1 VFGADLRTFFGS
13 SGDEG
18 APGQVVGLAE
28 ESSGALMDRGNRL
41 FAEGRMI
48 QPSQVEVVVEIILHA
63 LAVDPFQVAPGDDAG
78 GKGQRSSPVEFI
90 QEIIL
95 SGQEEGK
102 EGFGISF
109 KLRQGV
115 EFGKDFESEERGFI
129 DEENDL
135 LPFPQ
140 G

>member
-1 VFGADLRTFFGS
+1 VFGADLGTFFGS
-13 SGDEG
+13 RGDEG
-18 APGQVVGLAE
+18 AAGQVVGLAE
-28 ESSGALMDRGNRL
+28 EPSRALMDRRNRL
-41 FAEGRMI
+41 FAEGRVI

-63 LAVDPFQVAPGDDAG
+63 LAVDTFQVAPGDDAG

-90 QEIIL
+90 EEIIL

-109 KLRQGV
+109 KLRQGMQ
-115 EFGKDFESEERGFI
+115 FGKDFEAEKRGFI

-135 LPFPQ
+135 LPFSQ